1 MTKNITKLTS
11 KTQKVNFICSTPYI
25 VGKKSDIKQNEL
37 TLPIKKIRLKFKN
50 CFVLIKVRKK
60 FKSMLC
66 TCIVFFYL
74 WMFDVS
80 RQ

>member
-1 MTKNITKLTS
+1 MKLKKSTLL
-11 KTQKVNFICSTPYI
+11 TLPTPYK
-25 VGKKSDIKQNEL
+25 VGQKSDIKQNEL

-50 CFVLIKVRKK
+50 CFILIKVRKK